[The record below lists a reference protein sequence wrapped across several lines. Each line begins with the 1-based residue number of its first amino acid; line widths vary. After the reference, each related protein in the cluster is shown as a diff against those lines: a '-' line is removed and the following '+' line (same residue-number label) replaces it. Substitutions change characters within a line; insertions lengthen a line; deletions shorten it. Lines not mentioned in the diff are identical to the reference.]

1 MPRHGTPRHGTPRH
15 DPHTNPTA
23 QVVRE
28 GEVNLNLFF
37 IHRGVVTVW
46 KRPSPP
52 EGQPQREARGGTQR
66 EAPLEGRE
74 VLATLSANDFFGE
87 TSLMSRETDSTDY
100 SGGSPV
106 FTRSVSSFRFTPS
119 SEASSLRLSKASRCG
134 ERSLRQSTVAS
145 TSPEDSPAGTSRE
158 RKGAGATASVECV
171 SYCELLVIHKASVQQ
186 HTSQAGN
193 KKAIKTA
200 ISQGV
205 QDRQVRAAQNR
216 TQHGVSK
223 RSPGNASSEAQPGD
237 SPKVTLAAT
246 SNVVKFA
253 TGWKRGSVKHA
264 PKGSEQ
270 ENGKVVAS
278 PFQCRVAP
286 APVPECR

>member
-1 MPRHGTPRHGTPRH
+1 
-15 DPHTNPTA
+15 
-23 QVVRE
+23 
-28 GEVNLNLFF
+28 
-37 IHRGVVTVW
+37 
-46 KRPSPP
+46 
-52 EGQPQREARGGTQR
+52 
-66 EAPLEGRE
+66 
-74 VLATLSANDFFGE
+74 
-87 TSLMSRETDSTDY
+87 MSRETDSTDY
-100 SGGSPV
+100 SAESRSFHRQSDTSSPA
-106 FTRSVSSFRFTPS
+106 FTRSVSLFRFTPPS
-119 SEASSLRLSKASRCG
+119 AALSLRRSASSLRQSTVSRCG
-134 ERSLRQSTVAS
+134 ERSLRLSAS

-171 SYCELLVIHKASVQQ
+171 SYCELLVIHKATVEQ

-237 SPKVTLAAT
+237 SPTMTLAAST
-246 SNVVKFA
+246 NVVKFA